1 MSTYRIRLNLE
12 WDNDSRFYSVTSPDV
27 PELFTYGRDLSEI
40 QANVQDAI
48 ETLLDYVD
56 SHGEARPVALQVPT
70 ETDQLELIV
79 PVQAPIPA

>member
-27 PELFTYGRDLSEI
+27 PELFTYGHDLSEI

-48 ETLLDYVD
+48 ETLLDYLD
-56 SHGEARPVALQVPT
+56 SHGESRPAVLQQPT
-70 ETDQLELIV
+70 EVGGVELIV
-79 PVQAPIPA
+79 PIQAPIPA